1 MGETV
6 KLSEGERTPQVDMVM
21 DKLEFGCSA
30 LDNAAPYNTWGR
42 FNSAV
47 II

>member
-6 KLSEGERTPQVDMVM
+6 RLSEGEVTPQVDMAM
-21 DKLEFGCSA
+21 DKLEFGCFA
-30 LDNAAPYNTWGR
+30 LDNAALYNTWGR